1 MAETDP
7 VYRQD
12 RSDKAP
18 TLETQ
23 SDHSQGL
30 YNLIRLK
37 EHGKS
42 SRSRALRL
50 RPNDVIV
57 AIDGI
62 EFNGDIQEF
71 VDRLATEDAEEWLLT
86 IYRDKTFF
94 EIIVRGPIGG
104 TLEFSSA
111 EETEMIRTEFKNYT
125 IYDRSS
131 YRIYEILRD
140 IHRKCDVI
148 DTSYSMIAVLIPPLW
163 LLQNRMWEPLIAIL
177 SVYLITFNVSLTLFI
192 LAVLLI
198 GVYFRKGQVTLR
210 RSYGLFQD
218 RQVWAILAAT
228 NEKRVQEICRSFDPK
243 CKFEHSLVGPSED
256 EITKRVQP
264 KRKSGFVSSY

>member
-1 MAETDP
+1 MAEIDP
-7 VYRQD
+7 GQQQ
-12 RSDKAP
+12 
-18 TLETQ
+18 ETNEEVLPRETETGQ
-23 SDHSQGL
+23 SQEM
-30 YNLIRLK
+30 YNFIRLK

-71 VDRLATEDAEEWLLT
+71 VDRLATEDAEDWLLT
-86 IYRDKTFF
+86 IYRDKAFF

-104 TLEFSSA
+104 TLEFSSV
-111 EETEMIRTEFKNYT
+111 EETEMIRNEWKNHT

-131 YRIYEILRD
+131 YRIYEVLRD

-148 DTSYSMIAVLIPPLW
+148 DTSYSFIAVLLPPLW

-192 LAVLLI
+192 LAILLI

-218 RQVWAILAAT
+218 KQVWAILAAT
-228 NEKRVQEICRSFDPK
+228 NEQRVQEICRSFDPK
-243 CKFEHSLVGPSED
+243 CKFDHSLVGPSAD
-256 EITKRVQP
+256 EIIKKGQP
-264 KRKSGFVSSY
+264 KRKSGLVSSY